1 MNFKI
6 TKIQNKIMLFY
17 KMIKINR
24 FIKEKLKEKVF
35 SNAVILV
42 IF

>member
-24 FIKEKLKEKVF
+24 FIKEKLKVKVF